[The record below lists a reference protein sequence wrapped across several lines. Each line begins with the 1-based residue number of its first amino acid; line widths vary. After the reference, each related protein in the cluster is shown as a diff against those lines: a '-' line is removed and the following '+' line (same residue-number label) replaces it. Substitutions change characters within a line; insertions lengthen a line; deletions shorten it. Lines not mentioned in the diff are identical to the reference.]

1 MASVMVAV
9 FFLRMVKVILIQDY
23 LKNKTDND

>member
-1 MASVMVAV
+1 MASVMVAG